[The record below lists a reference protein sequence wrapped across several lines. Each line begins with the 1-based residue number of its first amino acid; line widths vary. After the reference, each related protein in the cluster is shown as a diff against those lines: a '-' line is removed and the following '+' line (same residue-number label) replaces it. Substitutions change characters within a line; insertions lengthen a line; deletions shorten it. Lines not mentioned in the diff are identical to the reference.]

1 MMILFLSLYPRGW
14 AWLLGPKIFW
24 RVWGCL
30 MWIGLLMSYSLL
42 SIHLQSRP
50 WLEERGFG
58 NSERQ
63 VEVVTGD
70 GGEAPNPQLV
80 LKNATLSV
88 TLYSPLLR
96 WFFLSSGCWFYLLF
110 SPCHGCTKFI
120 SDVTWREMW
129 FVLNSGP
136 SQPEGQTP
144 AKQMPPGNV
153 WWLHHPHSLTS
164 SHSHPFSPPNILAT
178 KGKL

>member
-1 MMILFLSLYPRGW
+1 
-14 AWLLGPKIFW
+14 
-24 RVWGCL
+24 
-30 MWIGLLMSYSLL
+30 MSYSLL

-96 WFFLSSGCWFYLLF
+96 
-110 SPCHGCTKFI
+110 
-120 SDVTWREMW
+120 
-129 FVLNSGP
+129 
-136 SQPEGQTP
+136 
-144 AKQMPPGNV
+144 
-153 WWLHHPHSLTS
+153 
-164 SHSHPFSPPNILAT
+164 
-178 KGKL
+178 